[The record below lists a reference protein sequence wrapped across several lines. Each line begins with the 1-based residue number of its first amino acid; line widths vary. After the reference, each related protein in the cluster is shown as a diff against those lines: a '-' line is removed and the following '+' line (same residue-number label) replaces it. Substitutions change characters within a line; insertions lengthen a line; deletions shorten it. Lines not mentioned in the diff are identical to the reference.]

1 MTVLRTILI
10 LIIIY
15 YVIRIFTRFIIPAL
29 FYNYMDD
36 KMKDFSRNQKK
47 QQYKASKNEGE
58 VTIDYIPEKEHNNK
72 QNKGEYVDYEEV
84 KD

>member
-1 MTVLRTILI
+1 MTLLRTILI

-15 YVIRIFTRFIIPAL
+15 YVIRLFTRYILPAL

-47 QQYKASKNEGE
+47 QQYKASKPEGE
-58 VTIDYIPEKEHNNK
+58 VTIDYMPGKNNK
-72 QNKGEYVDYEEV
+72 KSTGKGEYVDYEEV
-84 KD
+84 KE